1 MSKSRDK
8 RTVSLKLS
16 QKQASQP
23 QAALGLIDA
32 VAIIVGIVIGAGIF
46 ETPALV
52 AANAGNP
59 MVVMGLWF
67 AGGVISLIGALCF
80 AELATTYPHPGG
92 SYYYLH
98 RAFGKQ
104 IAFLF
109 AWARLSVVQ
118 TGSIA
123 ILAFVF
129 GDYTAQIFSLD
140 SLGSIGSLGN
150 YSASIYAA
158 LAIVLLTGL
167 NIIGIRQGKQ
177 AQNWLSALKILG
189 LVLVVLAGLIF
200 AFRFAPSQPLP
211 TSSNNSS
218 NLGLGLV
225 FVLLSYGGWNEAA
238 FISAEL
244 KNAKRNM
251 LHSLLWSIGI
261 ITAIYM
267 LINFAYLQGLGIT
280 AMANSKAVAADL
292 MRRVLGEPGAIFIS
306 LLISIS
312 TLGALNAT
320 ILTGARSNYA
330 LGQDFSLF
338 SFLGKWNNSTN
349 TPTNAYLLQGA
360 IAFCLVILGT
370 TTRKG
375 FETMVD
381 FTAPVFWFFFLLVG
395 VSLFILRLR
404 DKQIYRPF
412 NVPLYPLTPILFCL
426 TCGYLLYSSIA
437 YTGIGALVGVAVVL
451 AGIPFL
457 SVSSVSEACR
467 DSDIQ

>member
-1 MSKSRDK
+1 MSKSK
-8 RTVSLKLS
+8 RKLPVSPELS
-16 QKQASQP
+16 ENQAS
-23 QAALGLIDA
+23 LGLIDA
-32 VAIIVGIVIGAGIF
+32 VSIIVGIVIGAGIF
-46 ETPALV
+46 QTPALV
-52 AANAGNP
+52 ATNAGNGIT
-59 MVVMGLWF
+59 VIGLWL
-67 AGGVISLIGALCF
+67 GGGIISLVGALCF

-92 SYYYLH
+92 SYYYLY

-140 SLGSIGSLGN
+140 SLGSIGN
-150 YSASIYAA
+150 YSVSIYAGLVIIA
-158 LAIVLLTGL
+158 STGL
-167 NIIGIRQGKQ
+167 NIIGIQQGKQ

-189 LVLVVLAGLIF
+189 LLLVVLAGLIF
-200 AFRFAPSQPLP
+200 AFGFAPNQPIV
-211 TSSNNSS
+211 TSSNTVNNS

-244 KNAKRNM
+244 KNVQRNM
-251 LHSLLWSIGI
+251 FRSLLLSIGI
-261 ITAIYM
+261 ITAIYL

-306 LLISIS
+306 MLIAIS

-320 ILTGARSNYA
+320 IITGARSNYA
-330 LGQDFSLF
+330 LGRDFSLF
-338 SFLGKWNNSTN
+338 SFLGKWHNSTN
-349 TPTNAYLLQGA
+349 TPVNAYLLQGA
-360 IAFCLVILGT
+360 IALLLIILGSI
-370 TTRKG
+370 TRKG

-381 FTAPVFWFFFLLVG
+381 YTAPVFWLFFLLVG
-395 VSLFILRLR
+395 ISLFILRIKEKHINR
-404 DKQIYRPF
+404 TFQ
-412 NVPLYPLTPILFCL
+412 VPLYPFTPIIFCL

-437 YTGIGALVGVAVVL
+437 YTGIGSLVGVVVVL
-451 AGIPFL
+451 IGIPI
-457 SVSSVSEACR
+457 SVSSKGTSN
-467 DSDIQ
+467 

>member
-1 MSKSRDK
+1 MSNSKDK
-8 RTVSLKLS
+8 RTVSVKLS
-16 QKQASQP
+16 QKQGSQP
-23 QAALGLIDA
+23 QAALGLVDA

-59 MVVMGLWF
+59 MVVIGLWF

-92 SYYYLH
+92 SYYYLN
-98 RAFGKQ
+98 RGFGKQ

-109 AWARLSVVQ
+109 AWGRLSVVQ

-140 SLGSIGSLGN
+140 GLGNISN
-150 YSASIYAA
+150 YSASIYAG
-158 LAIVLLTGL
+158 LAIILSTGL

-189 LVLVVLAGLIF
+189 LVLVVLTGLIF
-200 AFRFAPSQPLP
+200 ALNFAPTQSLP
-211 TSSNNSS
+211 TSSNTSSNS

-244 KNAKRNM
+244 KNVKRNM

-261 ITAIYM
+261 ITVIYM
-267 LINFAYLQGLGIT
+267 LINFAYLQGLGVT
-280 AMANSKAVAADL
+280 TMANSKAVAADL
-292 MRRVLGEPGAIFIS
+292 MRKVLGEPGAIFIS
-306 LLISIS
+306 LLIAIS

-338 SFLGKWNNSTN
+338 SFLGKWNNSTK
-349 TPTNAYLLQGA
+349 TPINAYLLQGIISLA
-360 IAFCLVILGT
+360 LIVLGSI
-370 TTRKG
+370 TRKG

-381 FTAPVFWFFFLLVG
+381 FTAPVFWLFFLLVG
-395 VSLFILRLR
+395 VSLFILRFR
-404 DKQIYRPF
+404 DKQIHRPF
-412 NVPLYPLTPILFCL
+412 EVPLYPLTPVIFCL

-437 YTGIGALVGVAVVL
+437 YTEIGALVGVAVVL

-457 SVSSVSEACR
+457 SASR
-467 DSDIQ
+467 NQ

>member
-1 MSKSRDK
+1 MSNSKDK
-8 RTVSLKLS
+8 RTVSVKLS
-16 QKQASQP
+16 QKQGSQP
-23 QAALGLIDA
+23 QAALGLVDA

-59 MVVMGLWF
+59 MMVIGLWF

-92 SYYYLH
+92 SYYYLN
-98 RAFGKQ
+98 RGFGKQ

-109 AWARLSVVQ
+109 AWGRLSVVQ

-140 SLGSIGSLGN
+140 GLGN
-150 YSASIYAA
+150 INDYSASIYAG
-158 LAIVLLTGL
+158 LAIILSTGL

-200 AFRFAPSQPLP
+200 ALNFAPSQSLP
-211 TSSNNSS
+211 TSSNTSSNS

-244 KNAKRNM
+244 KNVKRNM

-261 ITAIYM
+261 ITVIYM
-267 LINFAYLQGLGIT
+267 LINFAYLQGLGVT
-280 AMANSKAVAADL
+280 TMANSKAVAADL

-306 LLISIS
+306 LLIAIS

-330 LGQDFSLF
+330 LGQDFSSF

-349 TPTNAYLLQGA
+349 TPINAYLLQGA
-360 IAFCLVILGT
+360 IALFLIILGSI
-370 TTRKG
+370 TRKG

-381 FTAPVFWFFFLLVG
+381 FTAPVFWLFFLLVG
-395 VSLFILRLR
+395 VSLFILRFR
-404 DKQIYRPF
+404 DKQIHRPF
-412 NVPLYPLTPILFCL
+412 EVPLYPLTPIIFCL

-437 YTGIGALVGVAVVL
+437 YTEIGALVGVAVVL

-457 SVSSVSEACR
+457 SASSEYNS
-467 DSDIQ
+467 

>member
-1 MSKSRDK
+1 MSNSKDK
-8 RTVSLKLS
+8 RTVSLNLS
-16 QKQASQP
+16 QKQGSQP
-23 QAALGLIDA
+23 QAALGLVDA

-59 MVVMGLWF
+59 MMVIGLWF

-92 SYYYLH
+92 SYYYLN
-98 RAFGKQ
+98 RGFGKQ

-109 AWARLSVVQ
+109 AWGRLSVVQ

-140 SLGSIGSLGN
+140 DLGN
-150 YSASIYAA
+150 INDYSASIYAG
-158 LAIVLLTGL
+158 LAIILSTGL
-167 NIIGIRQGKQ
+167 NIIGIQQGKR

-200 AFRFAPSQPLP
+200 ALNFAPSQSLP
-211 TSSNNSS
+211 TSSNTSSNS

-244 KNAKRNM
+244 KNVKRNM

-261 ITAIYM
+261 ITVIYM
-267 LINFAYLQGLGIT
+267 LINFAYLQGLGVT
-280 AMANSKAVAADL
+280 TMANSKAVAADL

-306 LLISIS
+306 LLIAIS

-330 LGQDFSLF
+330 LGQDFSSF

-349 TPTNAYLLQGA
+349 TPINAYLLQGA
-360 IAFCLVILGT
+360 IALFLIILGSI
-370 TTRKG
+370 TRKG

-381 FTAPVFWFFFLLVG
+381 FTAPVIWLFFLLVG

-404 DKQIYRPF
+404 DKQIHRPF
-412 NVPLYPLTPILFCL
+412 EVPLYPFTPIIFCL

-437 YTGIGALVGVAVVL
+437 YTEIGALVGVAVVL

-457 SVSSVSEACR
+457 SASSEYNS
-467 DSDIQ
+467 

>member
-1 MSKSRDK
+1 MSKSKDK
-8 RTVSLKLS
+8 RTLSLKLS
-16 QKQASQP
+16 QKQGSQP

-59 MVVMGLWF
+59 TVVIGLWF
-67 AGGVISLIGALCF
+67 AGGAISLIGALCF

-92 SYYYLH
+92 SYYYLN
-98 RAFGKQ
+98 RGFGKQ

-109 AWARLSVVQ
+109 AWGRLSVVQ

-140 SLGSIGSLGN
+140 GLGNISN
-150 YSASIYAA
+150 YSASIYAG
-158 LAIVLLTGL
+158 LAIILSTGL

-200 AFRFAPSQPLP
+200 AFSFAPTQPLQI
-211 TSSNNSS
+211 SSNTSS

-261 ITAIYM
+261 ITAIYL
-267 LINFAYLQGLGIT
+267 LINFAYLQGLGVT

-360 IAFCLVILGT
+360 IACSLVILGSI
-370 TTRKG
+370 TRKG

-395 VSLFILRLR
+395 VSLFILRLQ

-412 NVPLYPLTPILFCL
+412 NVPLYPLTPIIFCL

-457 SVSSVSEACR
+457 LVRS
-467 DSDIQ
+467 

>member
-1 MSKSRDK
+1 M
-8 RTVSLKLS
+8 VSVKLS
-16 QKQASQP
+16 EKQASQP

-32 VAIIVGIVIGAGIF
+32 IALIVGIVIGAGIF

-52 AANAGNP
+52 AANAGSEI
-59 MVVMGLWF
+59 MVIGLWF
-67 AGGVISLIGALCF
+67 AGGVISLIGAVCF

-92 SYYYLH
+92 NYYYLH

-104 IAFLF
+104 VAFLF

-129 GDYTAQIFSLD
+129 GDYSAQIFSLD
-140 SLGSIGSLGN
+140 GLGSIGD

-158 LAIVLLTGL
+158 LAIVVLTGL
-167 NIIGIRQGKQ
+167 NIIGLRQGKR

-189 LVLVVLAGLIF
+189 LILVVLAGLIF
-200 AFRFAPSQPLP
+200 AFSFAPTQQPI
-211 TSSNNSS
+211 TSSNSGN

-251 LHSLLWSIGI
+251 LRSLLWSIGI

-292 MRRVLGEPGAIFIS
+292 MRGVLGEPGAIFIS
-306 LLISIS
+306 LLIAIS

-349 TPTNAYLLQGA
+349 TPTNAYLVQGI
-360 IAFCLVILGT
+360 IASALIILGT
-370 TTRKG
+370 LTRKG

-381 FTAPVFWFFFLLVG
+381 FTAPVFWLFFLLVG
-395 VSLFILRLR
+395 ISLFTLRIR
-404 DKQIYRPF
+404 DRQIYRPF
-412 NVPLYPLTPILFCL
+412 EVPFYPLTPIVFCL

-437 YTGIGALVGVAVVL
+437 YTGTGALVGVAVVL

-457 SVSSVSEACR
+457 SVSSE
-467 DSDIQ
+467 Q